1 MFCDP
6 FSSKNISVKR
16 SSEVLEVI
24 KSLGFVGQ
32 PFYGSGYSSAD
43 VQTPYIVQEVFQE
56 FIESEVSNLY
66 GHKFY
71 LKKIWVNVNPPG
83 AYQSR
88 HTHSEFV
95 AAGTYYLCVP
105 ENSGNLIF
113 YHPSPYVEALQRLKP
128 YYPFTHTHVPSDND
142 FLIWP
147 GYLSHEV
154 TYNYSEQTRITVSFC
169 LDP

>member
-6 FSSKNISVKR
+6 FSSKNILVPR
-16 SSEVLEVI
+16 SSEVLTVI
-24 KSLGFVGQ
+24 KSLDFVGQ

-56 FIESEVSNLY
+56 FVESEVSNLY

-113 YHPSPYVEALQRLKP
+113 LSPISLCRS
-128 YYPFTHTHVPSDND
+128 FTKIKT
-142 FLIWP
+142 I
-147 GYLSHEV
+147 LSIY
-154 TYNYSEQTRITVSFC
+154 TYSRS
-169 LDP
+169 